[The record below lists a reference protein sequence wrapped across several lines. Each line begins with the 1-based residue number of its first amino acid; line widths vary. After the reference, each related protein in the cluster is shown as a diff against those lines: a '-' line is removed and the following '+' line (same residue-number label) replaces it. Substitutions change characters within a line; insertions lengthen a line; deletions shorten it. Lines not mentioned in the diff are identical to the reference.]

1 MRAFYTKLPKADN
14 QEDPDYYEKFAEC
27 KKSVIR
33 YRVNTLLSDRL
44 FIISEFYLQMMI
56 AELCKSC
63 EDLISFSDDDPQTE
77 FFLKILS
84 YQDLEEM
91 FREEIE
97 YHVIRKNMPVYI
109 MECVLENEKI
119 FKIFLRT
126 KMLSKASLFTNTTS
140 FNSFRDAERFIFKYY
155 KSVSRIIIPQ
165 SQFRSDNNLIAVFK
179 INETDVKQDLIKK

>member
-1 MRAFYTKLPKADN
+1 MRAFYIKIPATDS
-14 QEDPDYYEKFAEC
+14 QDPDYYEKFAEC
-27 KKSVIR
+27 KKSLVR

-97 YHVIRKNMPVYI
+97 YHVISKKMPVCI
-109 MECVLENEKI
+109 IKVTLEKETFLKVLLATDLVLKNLRGIENI
-119 FKIFLRT
+119 SF
-126 KMLSKASLFTNTTS
+126 SK
-140 FNSFRDAERFIFKYY
+140 FRDAEKFITEQYSSF
-155 KSVSRIIIPQ
+155 SRIIIPR